1 MIPDIICPNCHSV
14 TPPWRYCKV
23 CNAHID
29 KLIENEDKES
39 HPRSESRG
47 LFGRSSAETG
57 CEFKAPMDAR
67 LHKSLDQIRRHNI
80 RKLATSSTGED
91 EVAVIAKV
99 LDLEN
104 LETLT
109 KTLGEGSIKAKIRGA
124 KVAAKGADE
133 GQTPMTSCN
142 PKDKYEWIVTA
153 RLKESEVESLC
164 RQPFVVSLKGQSR
177 FRPFLEKTLSETCA
191 DQKLLPK
198 DEKTDGG
205 KGVII
210 GIVDFGLDF
219 AHRNFR
225 NNFRNDKDSTRVLA
239 LWDQKA
245 LPRTN
250 SEQNKFGYGRV
261 FTSEEITKALKS
273 GELDKSDSDTP
284 PYEKFGYLLPKDS
297 LFETGAHGTY
307 VADIAAGNGSGTHQK
322 GVAPNADIVFVD
334 LVTAPLSEP
343 PAIGSTFG
351 DSAQLLE
358 AIQFIFDFA
367 DKKDCPCVVN
377 LSIGSNDGPHDGT
390 TLVEE
395 AIDWLVSEK
404 HNRAVVVA
412 AGNTFDEAL
421 HATGQVCEEG
431 TVDLKWRIP
440 EYDAT
445 RNEIELW
452 YPGEDR
458 FRVEILDPDGKRLL
472 RVNPGEYKSYNKR
485 GLLTVYN
492 ILGDPGNGDNVI
504 NVFFEHGLREGDWT
518 LRLYGKKVCDG
529 RFHAWIERDE
539 RGQSRFAP
547 PEDGSYEISYE
558 CTLSSLACGKRS
570 IVVGAYDAHSLHPK
584 APISESSSSGP
595 TRDRRRKPD
604 ISAPGELVLAAQ
616 SGTLVLRH
624 RQSGTSMAAAAVTGI
639 VALMLAEARALG
651 LSLTADQIRNILIL
665 ASHNHPPESEDWDER
680 YGWGRVCA
688 AKAVALVS
696 AMTFKCGPMG
706 PRA

>member
-1 MIPDIICPNCHSV
+1 MPDVICPNCHSV

-29 KLIENEDKES
+29 KLVENEDKRV
-39 HPRSESRG
+39 HQHSESSEPS
-47 LFGRSSAETG
+47 GRASAETG

-91 EVAVIAKV
+91 EIAVIAKV
-99 LDLEN
+99 IDLEN

-109 KTLGEGSIKAKIRGA
+109 KTVGGGSIKAKIRGA
-124 KVAAKGADE
+124 KVAPEGADDA
-133 GQTPMTSCN
+133 QTPMTSGK
-142 PKDKYEWIVTA
+142 PEDKYEWIVTA
-153 RLKESEVESLC
+153 RIKESEVESLC
-164 RQPFVVSLKGQSR
+164 RQPFVVSLKASSR

-191 DQKLLPK
+191 DEGLLPK
-198 DEKTDGG
+198 DEKTNGG

-225 NNFRNDKDSTRVLA
+225 NDNDSTRVLA

-245 LPRTN
+245 LPRRS
-250 SEQNKFGYGRV
+250 SEQSEFGYGRV
-261 FTSEEITKALKS
+261 FTSKEISNTLKS

-297 LFETGAHGTY
+297 LVETGAHGTY

-322 GVAPNADIVFVD
+322 GVAPKADIVFVD
-334 LVTAPLSEP
+334 LATAPLSEP
-343 PAIGSTFG
+343 PAVGSTFG

-367 DKKDCPCVVN
+367 DKKGRPCVVN

-395 AIDWLVSEK
+395 AIDWMVSEK

-412 AGNTFDEAL
+412 AGNAFGEGL
-421 HATGQVCEEG
+421 HAMGRVCEGGE
-431 TVDLKWRIP
+431 VNLKWRIP

-445 RNEIELW
+445 RNEMELW
-452 YPGEDR
+452 YPSEDR
-458 FRVEILDPDGKRLL
+458 FIVDIFAPDGKHLFS
-472 RVNPGEYKSYNKR
+472 VNPGEYKSYNKR

-492 ILGDPGNGDNVI
+492 ILGDPSNGDNVI
-504 NVFFEHGLREGDWT
+504 NIFFEHSLREGDWA
-518 LRLYGKKVCDG
+518 LRLYGKKVYDG

-547 PEDGSYEISYE
+547 PDDGSYEISDE
-558 CTLSSLACGKRS
+558 CTLSSLACGKRA
-570 IVVGAYDAHSLHPK
+570 IVVGAYDAHPLHPK
-584 APISESSSSGP
+584 APISETSSSGP
-595 TRDRRRKPD
+595 TRDGRQKPD
-604 ISAPGELVLAAQ
+604 LSAPGEIVLAAQ

-665 ASHNHPPESEDWDER
+665 ASHRRPPEGEDWDER

-696 AMTFKCGPMG
+696 AMAFKCRHID